1 MTRFKLLE
9 DETKAVFIADRHVVA
24 ILEVHATACTIMLIS
39 GRSVTVN
46 QSAEKANE
54 RLDR

>member
-46 QSAEKANE
+46 QSAEKAHE